1 MWQIHLTLDDLNI
14 LNFKEEE
21 HTHLPKPTQFA
32 YLTKYIAMIPREF
45 FFPLIHLKLQRT
57 T

>member
-21 HTHLPKPTQFA
+21 HTHLPNPTQFA
-32 YLTKYIAMIPREF
+32 YLTKYIAMIPKEF